1 MKKLYLECNMGAAGD
16 MLMAALLELYPDKE
30 GFLKQMNSLGLDGVS
45 VRCVPSQKCGIIGS
59 HIDVIIHGEEET
71 AQDVSPDELH
81 SHSNAE
87 DSTHS
92 EHVHSHDGHEHDHG
106 HSHTYDYDAHSHG
119 DAQAHIHSHI
129 GYEALKSMISE
140 MPVPE
145 PVKKD
150 ALAVYSLLGEAES
163 GVHGVPVEQIH
174 FHEVGSLDAVV
185 DVVGCCL
192 LFHLLGPDSV
202 TASPVHVGS
211 GFVRCAHGILPVPA
225 PATAAILRGVPI
237 YSGEIRGELC
247 TPTGAALLKHFVSR
261 FGPMPPMTVDRIGC
275 GMGVKDFA
283 AANCVRAFWAE
294 SEDNRDEIAQL
305 SCNLDDMTPEAVGFA
320 TELLL
325 SAGALDVFTAPIFMK
340 KNRPS
345 TLLTCL
351 CRPDDREKMARLM
364 LLHTTTLGVRETGC
378 TRTILT
384 SSFRTAE
391 TAYGPVRIKVS
402 SGGDILKYKP
412 EYADVRAAAEKHGV
426 PYDTV
431 YKQAVA
437 QAEKMK

>member
-1 MKKLYLECNMGAAGD
+1 MGAAGD
-16 MLMAALLELYPDKE
+16 MLTAALLELYPDKE
-30 GFLKQMNSLGLDGVS
+30 GFLRQMNSLGLDGVS

-59 HIDVIIHGEEET
+59 HIDVIIRGEEET

-81 SHSNAE
+81 SHSGG
-87 DSTHS
+87 DSH
-92 EHVHSHDGHEHDHG
+92 HNHDGHEHDHG
-106 HSHTYDYDAHSHG
+106 HSHTHDHDEHG
-119 DAQAHIHSHI
+119 HEDAQAHTHSHI
-129 GYEALKSMISE
+129 SYETLKNMISG

-163 GVHGVPVEQIH
+163 SVHGVPVEQIH

-261 FGPMPPMTVDRIGC
+261 FGPMPPMAVDRIGC

-283 AANCVRAFWAE
+283 AANCVR
-294 SEDNRDEIAQL
+294 
-305 SCNLDDMTPEAVGFA
+305 
-320 TELLL
+320 LLGRKR
-325 SAGALDVFTAPIFMK
+325 S
-340 KNRPS
+340 
-345 TLLTCL
+345 
-351 CRPDDREKMARLM
+351 
-364 LLHTTTLGVRETGC
+364 
-378 TRTILT
+378 
-384 SSFRTAE
+384 
-391 TAYGPVRIKVS
+391 
-402 SGGDILKYKP
+402 
-412 EYADVRAAAEKHGV
+412 
-426 PYDTV
+426 
-431 YKQAVA
+431 
-437 QAEKMK
+437 